1 MPPDPRRRSMSLW
14 EREPRREERQGVRA
28 QQTVSQMVAESLVSK
43 VEALMEGTDRTFL
56 EAYEEVL
63 ETPAGRLL
71 AALADGS
78 DGHRKAAEWQ
88 EGLIAELQRWG

>member
-1 MPPDPRRRSMSLW
+1 MSPW

-28 QQTVSQMVAESLVSK
+28 QQTVSKMVAESLVSK
-43 VEALMEGTDRTFL
+43 VEALMEGTDHTFL

-63 ETPAGRLL
+63 KTPAGRLL
-71 AALADGS
+71 AALADGP

>member
-1 MPPDPRRRSMSLW
+1 MSLW
-14 EREPRREERQGVRA
+14 ERDPRREERQGVRA
-28 QQTVSQMVAESLVSK
+28 QQTVSKMVAESLVSK

-56 EAYEEVL
+56 EAYEDVL

>member
-1 MPPDPRRRSMSLW
+1 M
-14 EREPRREERQGVRA
+14 RA
-28 QQTVSQMVAESLVSK
+28 QQTVSKMV
-43 VEALMEGTDRTFL
+43 VEALVSQAEALLEGKDRTFL

-88 EGLIAELQRWG
+88 EGLIAELQEEGEGHEQARGVSRVLAREAPSKEG